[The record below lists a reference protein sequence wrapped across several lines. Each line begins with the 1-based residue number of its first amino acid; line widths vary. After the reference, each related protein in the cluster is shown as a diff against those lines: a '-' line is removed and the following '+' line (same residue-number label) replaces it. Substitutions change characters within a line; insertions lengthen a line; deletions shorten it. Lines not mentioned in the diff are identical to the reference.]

1 MQDKAFLDSNILIY
15 LYTED
20 DDSKRNI
27 AQLKLNENICV
38 TSIQALNE
46 TSNVLGRKFSLNHTE
61 VKALLDN
68 IETVCD
74 EVLLTNRKTIDNA
87 LVLTDRYGFSFFDSL
102 MLSSALEGGCNVIYS
117 EDMSDGQV
125 IEKTLKIVNPFK

>member
-1 MQDKAFLDSNILIY
+1 MHDKAFLDSNILIY

-20 DDSKRNI
+20 DDSKRSI
-27 AQLKLNENICV
+27 AQLKLNENICL

-68 IETVCD
+68 IEAVCD
-74 EVLLTNRKTIDNA
+74 EILPINRKTIDNA
-87 LVLTDRYGFSFFDSL
+87 LALKDRYGFSFFDSL
-102 MLSSALEGGCNVIYS
+102 MLSSALEGGCNVIFS

-125 IEKTLKIVNPFK
+125 IEKTLKIVNPF

>member
-1 MQDKAFLDSNILIY
+1 MHDKAFLDSNILIY

-68 IETVCD
+68 IEAVCD
-74 EVLLTNRKTIDNA
+74 EILPINRKTIDNA
-87 LVLTDRYGFSFFDSL
+87 LALKDRYGFSFFDSL
-102 MLSSALEGGCNVIYS
+102 MLSSALEGGCNVIFS

-125 IEKTLKIVNPFK
+125 IEKTLKIVNPFT

>member
-20 DDSKRNI
+20 DDSKRSI
-27 AQLKLNENICV
+27 AQLKLNENICI